1 MPREKGDWSSK
12 TYAATS
18 DTVRTVGGGRATYE
32 GERRA
37 QEGKGLDRLVDPKSF
52 DGGRE
57 SNNLLLPQA
66 DGKFLLQFGTA
77 MPVKSDLDTTG
88 SMGNNV
94 DIAFR
99 VLPKKLGLFVQGPNA
114 VLKRYH
120 VQIATGV
127 VQDRD
132 DQFPYQ
138 VTQFEPDNEID
149 RQMGLLVPNRAGG
162 DSTEDYQLALYYT
175 GYRTKTAIS
184 KYGLRGYNFIAGDQI
199 GRDILG
205 RTVTRRVLGGQVE
218 LPKGFET
225 VQLGKKLLENWH
237 AFYLQVFDTDYV
249 TSWWRQVL
257 GQDRVVILPRT
268 EDLAEVEAVIVG
280 LTEGVL
286 DLKTSVDFLTE
297 SGVGKTDAKKIV
309 EAVAGIPLKAQAN
322 LKNFDKIP
330 MAGAIFASRDDIW
343 PISGSVS
350 KAGPKTGKSKTDK
363 KKKKESEEDW
373 TL

>member
-120 VQIATGV
+120 
-127 VQDRD
+127 

-268 EDLAEVEAVIVG
+268 EDLA
-280 LTEGVL
+280 
-286 DLKTSVDFLTE
+286 
-297 SGVGKTDAKKIV
+297 
-309 EAVAGIPLKAQAN
+309 
-322 LKNFDKIP
+322 
-330 MAGAIFASRDDIW
+330 
-343 PISGSVS
+343 
-350 KAGPKTGKSKTDK
+350 
-363 KKKKESEEDW
+363 
-373 TL
+373 